1 MKPLRTAILIFN
13 PVAGARRTAVLI
25 SKIEAALRSA
35 GFELE
40 PAPTAGAGQATGL
53 ARAAANRGA
62 TAVFVYGGDGTVREA
77 AAGLLGTETAL
88 GILPAGTTNVVAR
101 AFGIPCSPLA
111 AARAAGEWTV
121 RTIDAG
127 LCGEQPFLM
136 QATAGLDAVI
146 MAATSSASKTRWGRA
161 AVGVRGLREWQRY
174 DWPEL
179 EIEADGVATSAT
191 FAAVCNLAEYAG
203 PFRVAP
209 AARPDDRQLDLVLF
223 HGRGRAAYLGWAFDL
238 ATGRHA
244 ARADVEIRPIQE
256 VRLLGPSRAR
266 AQLDGDALE
275 LPFPLVIRLA
285 PERLRLLVP
294 LLDSPPR
301 GTPRA

>member
-1 MKPLRTAILIFN
+1 LI
-13 PVAGARRTAVLI
+13 PRV
-25 SKIEAALRSA
+25 EAALAGA
-35 GFELE
+35 GFAVE
-40 PAPTAGAGQATGL
+40 PAPTTGAGSATAL
-53 ARAAANRGA
+53 ARAAAVRGIEV
-62 TAVFVYGGDGTVREA
+62 VFALGGDGTVREA
-77 AAGLLGTETAL
+77 AASLLGTETAL

-101 AFGIPCSPLA
+101 AFGLPRSPLA
-111 AARAAGEWTV
+111 AARVAGEWKE
-121 RTIDAG
+121 RSIDAG

-146 MAATSSASKTRWGRA
+146 MAATSGVAKGRWGRA

-179 EIEADGVATSAT
+179 QIEADGAATSAT
-191 FAAVCNLAEYAG
+191 FAAVCNLAEYG
-203 PFRVAP
+203 GSFKVAP

-223 HGRGRAAYLGWAFDL
+223 HGRGRAAYLSWAIDL
-238 ATGRHA
+238 AAGRHA
-244 ARADVEIRPIQE
+244 IRADVEIRTVQE
-256 VRLLGPSRAR
+256 VRFLGPSSAR

-294 LLDSPPR
+294 LLDSAPR
-301 GTPRA
+301 GTPKA